1 MSLVPVVLAMGRF
14 CRYQAHLALRHLLD
28 PVDAHGDLVAE
39 AIGAFSSP
47 TDERGAEWIQ
57 LEVVAAELAGGQE
70 ALEETVEANEDAGP
84 DRADDLPAE
93 GRVPARLEQPALE
106 QPGEAELVGAVL
118 DLGRFTLALGRP
130 LRQLVEI
137 IGGRLVG
144 EPEQRE
150 QRAMADEVG
159 VAADRRGEVAVGPT
173 REPGVTEVARV
184 VARLLER
191 AEDERRKSIAASLR
205 AHHVIRH
212 ADADLRGET
221 GGVRRREVVGGGR
234 RRDPEVRELAQQQL
248 DRL

>member
-14 CRYQAHLALRHLLD
+14 CRYQADLALRHLLD
-28 PVDAHGDLVAE
+28 AIDAHGDLVAE
-39 AIGAFSSP
+39 AIGAFGSP
-47 TDERGAEWIQ
+47 ADERRAERVQ
-57 LEVVAAELAGGQE
+57 LEVVAAQPAGGQE
-70 ALEETVEANEDAGP
+70 ALEEAVEANEDARP

-93 GRVPARLEQPALE
+93 GRVPARLEQAALE

-137 IGGRLVG
+137 VGGRLVG
-144 EPEQRE
+144 EPKQRE

-159 VAADRRGEVAVGPT
+159 VAADRGGEVAVGPT
-173 REPGVTEVARV
+173 GQPGGTEVARG

-205 AHHVIRH
+205 ARHVISH
-212 ADADLRGET
+212 ADADLRG
-221 GGVRRREVVGGGR
+221 
-234 RRDPEVRELAQQQL
+234 
-248 DRL
+248 